1 MKVGKIFTSR
11 IGWLFLVV
19 ALVLLSVMPVAAIST
34 DKAIYLI
41 NGSLGD
47 NSFYDSGEAGMKA
60 LQEEFG
66 LDYRTIEC
74 GFDSG
79 QYEPALN
86 AAVQFADIIFVISY
100 GFEDILADYAD
111 EFPEKIFVNLDTT
124 VINEGG
130 TITSVDYIEEESA
143 FLAGVVAGLVTTSDL
158 PNVNPEKII
167 GVVGGDTD
175 PVVQSFIFAYE
186 NGAKLIDEEIQ
197 LETKFLGDWED
208 SSKGKQAALQLY
220 DLGADIVFQV
230 AAAAGMGVL
239 QASGERD
246 LYSIGV
252 DINQNGLVP
261 GHVVAS
267 DIKDVGLSIQNVY
280 RTIVDGTYEAG
291 QVLDYGLASGTV
303 DVVFEDNGDVLP
315 VEMIERVNEIREQI
329 LSGEL
334 TVERYQVE

>member
-1 MKVGKIFTSR
+1 MLKLLRSKG
-11 IGWLFLVV
+11 FLLV
-19 ALVLLSVMPVAAIST
+19 AVLAAVLVLSSAVFAIDT
-34 DKAIYLI
+34 TKAIFLI

-60 LQEEFG
+60 LAEEFG

-74 GFDSG
+74 GFDSA
-79 QYEPALN
+79 QYEPGLN

-100 GFEDILADYAD
+100 GYEDILTQYAD
-111 EFPEKIFVNLDTT
+111 DFPDKIFVNLDTT
-124 VINEGG
+124 VQNPGG
-130 TITSVDYIEEESA
+130 TITSVDYVEEESA
-143 FLAGVVAGLVTTSDL
+143 YLAGVVAALVTSSDM
-158 PNVNPEKII
+158 PKANAEKII

-175 PVVQSFIFAYE
+175 PTVQSFIFAYK
-186 NGAKLIDEEIQ
+186 NGAEYIDPDVRTEV
-197 LETKFLGDWED
+197 KFLGDWEN

-220 DLGADIVFQV
+220 DQGADIVFQV

-252 DINQNGLVP
+252 DSNQNAIVP

-280 RTIVDGTYEAG
+280 RTIVDGTYKPGE
-291 QVLDYGLASGTV
+291 VLDYGLASGTV
-303 DVVFEDNGDVLP
+303 DVVFEDNGGILP
-315 VEMIERVNEIREQI
+315 QEIIDKVAEIRDMI
-329 LSGEL
+329 MNGEL
-334 TVERYQVE
+334 AVERYSVE

>member
-1 MKVGKIFTSR
+1 MLKLNRSKGFL
-11 IGWLFLVV
+11 LFAVLAAV
-19 ALVLLSVMPVAAIST
+19 LVLSSAVFAIDT
-34 DKAIYLI
+34 TKAIFLI

-60 LQEEFG
+60 LAEEFG

-74 GFDSG
+74 GFDSA
-79 QYEPALN
+79 QYEPGLN

-100 GFEDILADYAD
+100 GYEDILTQYAD
-111 EFPEKIFVNLDTT
+111 DFPDKIFVNLDTT
-124 VINEGG
+124 VQNPGG
-130 TITSVDYIEEESA
+130 TITSVDYVEEESA
-143 FLAGVVAGLVTTSDL
+143 YLAGVVAALVTSSDM
-158 PNVNPEKII
+158 PKANAEKII

-175 PVVQSFIFAYE
+175 PTVQSFIFAYK
-186 NGAKLIDEEIQ
+186 NGAEYIDPDVRTEV
-197 LETKFLGDWED
+197 KFLGDWEN

-220 DLGADIVFQV
+220 DQGADIVFQV

-252 DINQNGLVP
+252 DSNQNAIVP

-280 RTIVDGTYEAG
+280 RTIVDETYKPGE
-291 QVLDYGLASGTV
+291 VLDYGLASGTV
-303 DVVFEDNGDVLP
+303 DVVFEDNGGILP
-315 VEMIERVNEIREQI
+315 QEIIDKVAEVRDMIMN
-329 LSGEL
+329 GEL
-334 TVERYQVE
+334 AVERYSVE

>member
-1 MKVGKIFTSR
+1 MLKLNRSKGFL
-11 IGWLFLVV
+11 LFAVLAAV
-19 ALVLLSVMPVAAIST
+19 LVLSSAVFAIDT
-34 DKAIYLI
+34 TKAIFLI

-60 LQEEFG
+60 LAEEFG

-74 GFDSG
+74 GFDSA
-79 QYEPALN
+79 QYEPGLN

-100 GFEDILADYAD
+100 GYEDILTQYAD
-111 EFPEKIFVNLDTT
+111 DFPDKIFVNLDTT
-124 VINEGG
+124 VQNPGG
-130 TITSVDYIEEESA
+130 TITSVDYVEEESA
-143 FLAGVVAGLVTTSDL
+143 YLAGVVAALVTSSDM
-158 PNVNPEKII
+158 PKANAEKII

-175 PVVQSFIFAYE
+175 PTVQSFIFAYK
-186 NGAKLIDEEIQ
+186 NGAEYIDPDVRTEV
-197 LETKFLGDWED
+197 KFLGDWEN

-220 DLGADIVFQV
+220 DQGADIVFQV

-252 DINQNGLVP
+252 DSNQNAIVP

-280 RTIVDGTYEAG
+280 RTIVDGTYKPGE
-291 QVLDYGLASGTV
+291 VLDYGLASGTV
-303 DVVFEDNGDVLP
+303 DVVFEDNGGILP
-315 VEMIERVNEIREQI
+315 QEIIDKVAEVRDMIMN
-329 LSGEL
+329 GEL
-334 TVERYQVE
+334 AVERY

>member
-1 MKVGKIFTSR
+1 MLKLNRSKG
-11 IGWLFLVV
+11 FLLAAVLV
-19 ALVLLSVMPVAAIST
+19 AVLVLSSAVFAIDT
-34 DKAIYLI
+34 TKAIFLI

-60 LQEEFG
+60 LAEEFG

-74 GFDSG
+74 GFDSA
-79 QYEPALN
+79 QYEPGLN

-100 GFEDILADYAD
+100 GYEDILKQYAD
-111 EFPEKIFVNLDTT
+111 DFPDKIFVNLDTT
-124 VINEGG
+124 VQNSGG
-130 TITSVDYIEEESA
+130 TITSVDYVEEESA
-143 FLAGVVAGLVTTSDL
+143 YLAGVVAALVTSSDM
-158 PNVNPEKII
+158 PKVNPEKII

-175 PVVQSFIFAYE
+175 PTVQSFIFAYK
-186 NGAKLIDEEIQ
+186 NGAEYIDPDVRTEV
-197 LETKFLGDWED
+197 KFLGDWEN

-220 DLGADIVFQV
+220 DQGADIVFQV

-252 DINQNGLVP
+252 DSNQNAIVP

-280 RTIVDGTYEAG
+280 RTIVDGTYKPGE
-291 QVLDYGLASGTV
+291 VLDYGLASGTV
-303 DVVFEDNGDVLP
+303 DVVFEDNGGVLP
-315 VEMIERVNEIREQI
+315 QEMIDKVAEVRDMIMN
-329 LSGEL
+329 GDL
-334 TVERYQVE
+334 TVERYSVE

>member
-1 MKVGKIFTSR
+1 MLKLLRSKG
-11 IGWLFLVV
+11 FLLV
-19 ALVLLSVMPVAAIST
+19 AVLAAVLVLSSAVFAIDT
-34 DKAIYLI
+34 TKAIFLI

-60 LQEEFG
+60 LAEEFG

-74 GFDSG
+74 GFDSA
-79 QYEPALN
+79 QYEPGLN

-100 GFEDILADYAD
+100 GYEDILTQYAD
-111 EFPEKIFVNLDTT
+111 DFPDKIFVNLDTT
-124 VINEGG
+124 VQNPGG
-130 TITSVDYIEEESA
+130 TITSVDYVEEESA
-143 FLAGVVAGLVTTSDL
+143 YLAGVVAALVTSSDM
-158 PNVNPEKII
+158 PKANAEKII

-175 PVVQSFIFAYE
+175 PTVQSFIFAYK
-186 NGAKLIDEEIQ
+186 NGAEYIDPDVRTEV
-197 LETKFLGDWED
+197 KFLGDWEN

-220 DLGADIVFQV
+220 DQGADIVFQV

-252 DINQNGLVP
+252 DSNQNAIVP

-280 RTIVDGTYEAG
+280 RTIIDGTYKPGE
-291 QVLDYGLASGTV
+291 VLDYGLASGTV
-303 DVVFEDNGDVLP
+303 DVVFEDNGGILP
-315 VEMIERVNEIREQI
+315 QEIIDKVAEVRDMIMN
-329 LSGEL
+329 GEL
-334 TVERYQVE
+334 AVERYSVE

>member
-1 MKVGKIFTSR
+1 MRTNKIY
-11 IGWLFLVV
+11 LMM
-19 ALVLLSVMPVAAIST
+19 VLAVLAAVFAITAAVSAIDIT
-34 DKAIYLI
+34 KAIYLI

-47 NSFYDSGEAGMKA
+47 NSFFDSGEAGMKA
-60 LQEEFG
+60 IAEEFEV
-66 LDYRTIEC
+66 DYRTIEC
-74 GFDSG
+74 GYDTG

-86 AAVQFADIIFVISY
+86 AAVQFADVIFVISY
-100 GFEDILADYAD
+100 GFDDILAQYAD
-111 EFPEKIFVNLDTT
+111 EYPEKIFVNLDTT
-124 VINEGG
+124 VTNDGG
-130 TITSVDYIEEESA
+130 TITSVDYVEEESA
-143 FLAGVVAGLVTTSDL
+143 FLAGVVAAMVTTSDM

-175 PVVQSFIFAYE
+175 PTVQSFIFAYD
-186 NGAKLIDEEIQ
+186 NGAKYVDPEIKT
-197 LETKFLGDWED
+197 EIKFLGDWEN

-230 AAAAGMGVL
+230 AAASGMGVL

-252 DINQNGLVP
+252 DSNQNSIVP

-280 RTIVDGTYEAG
+280 RTIVDGTYKPGEI
-291 QVLDYGLASGTV
+291 LDYGLASGTV

-315 VEMIERVNEIREQI
+315 QEIIDKVAEIREMI
-329 LSGEL
+329 LNGEL
-334 TVERYQVE
+334 AVERYTIE

>member
-1 MKVGKIFTSR
+1 MLKLLRSKG
-11 IGWLFLVV
+11 FLLV
-19 ALVLLSVMPVAAIST
+19 AVLAAVLVLSSAVFAIDT
-34 DKAIYLI
+34 TKAIFLI

-60 LQEEFG
+60 LAEEFG

-74 GFDSG
+74 GFDSA
-79 QYEPALN
+79 QYEPGLN

-100 GFEDILADYAD
+100 GYEDILTQYAD
-111 EFPEKIFVNLDTT
+111 DFPDKIFVNLDTT
-124 VINEGG
+124 VQNPGG
-130 TITSVDYIEEESA
+130 TITSVDYVEEESA
-143 FLAGVVAGLVTTSDL
+143 YLAGVVAALVTSSDM
-158 PNVNPEKII
+158 PKANAEKII

-175 PVVQSFIFAYE
+175 PTVQSFIFAYK
-186 NGAKLIDEEIQ
+186 NGAEYIDPDVRTEV
-197 LETKFLGDWED
+197 KFLGDWEN

-220 DLGADIVFQV
+220 DQGADIVFQV

-252 DINQNGLVP
+252 DSNQNAIVP

-280 RTIVDGTYEAG
+280 RTIVDGTYKPGE
-291 QVLDYGLASGTV
+291 VLDYGLASGTV
-303 DVVFEDNGDVLP
+303 DVVFEDNGGILP
-315 VEMIERVNEIREQI
+315 QEIIDKVAEVRNMIKIGRAHV
-329 LSGEL
+329 
-334 TVERYQVE
+334 

>member
-1 MKVGKIFTSR
+1 MLKLLRSKG
-11 IGWLFLVV
+11 FLLV
-19 ALVLLSVMPVAAIST
+19 AVLAAVLVLSSAVFAIDT
-34 DKAIYLI
+34 TKAIFLI

-60 LQEEFG
+60 LAEEFG

-74 GFDSG
+74 GFDSA
-79 QYEPALN
+79 QYEPGLN

-100 GFEDILADYAD
+100 GYEDILTQYAD
-111 EFPEKIFVNLDTT
+111 DFPDKIFVNLDTT
-124 VINEGG
+124 VQNPGG
-130 TITSVDYIEEESA
+130 TITSVDYVEEENA
-143 FLAGVVAGLVTTSDL
+143 YLADVVAALVTSSDM
-158 PNVNPEKII
+158 PKANAEKII

-175 PVVQSFIFAYE
+175 PTVQSFIFAYK
-186 NGAKLIDEEIQ
+186 NGAEYIDPDVRTEV
-197 LETKFLGDWED
+197 KFLGDWEN

-220 DLGADIVFQV
+220 DQGADIVFQV

-252 DINQNGLVP
+252 DSNQNAIVP

-280 RTIVDGTYEAG
+280 RTIVDGTYKPGE
-291 QVLDYGLASGTV
+291 VLDYGLASGTV
-303 DVVFEDNGDVLP
+303 DVVFEDNGGVLP
-315 VEMIERVNEIREQI
+315 QEMIDKVAEVRDMIMN
-329 LSGEL
+329 GDL
-334 TVERYQVE
+334 TVERYSVE

>member
-1 MKVGKIFTSR
+1 MLKLLRSKG
-11 IGWLFLVV
+11 FLLV
-19 ALVLLSVMPVAAIST
+19 AVLAAVLVLSSAVFAIDT
-34 DKAIYLI
+34 TKAIFLI

-60 LQEEFG
+60 LAEEFG

-74 GFDSG
+74 GFDSA
-79 QYEPALN
+79 QYEPGLN

-100 GFEDILADYAD
+100 GYEDILTQYAD
-111 EFPEKIFVNLDTT
+111 DFPDKIFVNLDTT
-124 VINEGG
+124 VQNPGG
-130 TITSVDYIEEESA
+130 TITSVDYVEEESA
-143 FLAGVVAGLVTTSDL
+143 YLAGVVAALVTSSDM
-158 PNVNPEKII
+158 PKANAEKII

-175 PVVQSFIFAYE
+175 PTVQSFIFAYK
-186 NGAKLIDEEIQ
+186 NGAEYIDPDVRTEV
-197 LETKFLGDWED
+197 KFLGDWEN

-220 DLGADIVFQV
+220 DQGADIVFQV

-252 DINQNGLVP
+252 DSNQNAIVP

-280 RTIVDGTYEAG
+280 RTIVDGTYKPGE
-291 QVLDYGLASGTV
+291 VLDYGLASGTV
-303 DVVFEDNGDVLP
+303 DVVFEDNGGILP
-315 VEMIERVNEIREQI
+315 QEIINKVAEVRDMIMN
-329 LSGEL
+329 GEL
-334 TVERYQVE
+334 TVERYSVE

>member
-1 MKVGKIFTSR
+1 MLKLLRSKG
-11 IGWLFLVV
+11 FLLV
-19 ALVLLSVMPVAAIST
+19 AVLAAVLVLSSAVFAIDT
-34 DKAIYLI
+34 TKAIFLI

-60 LQEEFG
+60 LAEEFG

-74 GFDSG
+74 GFDSA
-79 QYEPALN
+79 QYEPGLN

-100 GFEDILADYAD
+100 GYEDILTQYAD
-111 EFPEKIFVNLDTT
+111 DFPDKIFVNLDTT
-124 VINEGG
+124 VQNPGG
-130 TITSVDYIEEESA
+130 TITSVDYVEEESA
-143 FLAGVVAGLVTTSDL
+143 YLAGVVAALVTSSDM
-158 PNVNPEKII
+158 PKANAEKII

-175 PVVQSFIFAYE
+175 PTVQSFIFAYK
-186 NGAKLIDEEIQ
+186 NGAEYIDPDVRTEV
-197 LETKFLGDWED
+197 KFLGDWEN

-220 DLGADIVFQV
+220 DQGADIVFQV

-252 DINQNGLVP
+252 DSNQNAIVP

-280 RTIVDGTYEAG
+280 RTIVDGTYKPGE
-291 QVLDYGLASGTV
+291 VLDYGLASGTV
-303 DVVFEDNGDVLP
+303 DVVFEDNGGILP
-315 VEMIERVNEIREQI
+315 QEIIDKVAAVRDMIMN
-329 LSGEL
+329 GEL
-334 TVERYQVE
+334 AVERYSVE

>member
-1 MKVGKIFTSR
+1 MLKLNRSKG
-11 IGWLFLVV
+11 FLLAAVLV
-19 ALVLLSVMPVAAIST
+19 AVLVLSSAVFAIDT
-34 DKAIYLI
+34 TKAIFLI

-60 LQEEFG
+60 LAEEFG

-74 GFDSG
+74 GFDSA
-79 QYEPALN
+79 QYEPGLN

-100 GFEDILADYAD
+100 GYEDILTQYAD
-111 EFPEKIFVNLDTT
+111 DFPDKIFVNLDTT
-124 VINEGG
+124 VQNPGG
-130 TITSVDYIEEESA
+130 TITSVDYVEEESA
-143 FLAGVVAGLVTTSDL
+143 YLAGVVAALVTSSDM
-158 PNVNPEKII
+158 PKANAEKII

-175 PVVQSFIFAYE
+175 PTVQSFIFAYK
-186 NGAKLIDEEIQ
+186 NGAEYIDPDVRTEV
-197 LETKFLGDWED
+197 KFLGDWEN

-220 DLGADIVFQV
+220 DQGADIVFQV

-252 DINQNGLVP
+252 DSNQNAIVP

-280 RTIVDGTYEAG
+280 RTIVDGTYKPGE
-291 QVLDYGLASGTV
+291 VLDYGLASGTV
-303 DVVFEDNGDVLP
+303 DVVFEDNGGILP
-315 VEMIERVNEIREQI
+315 QEIIDKVAEVRDMIMN
-329 LSGEL
+329 GEL
-334 TVERYQVE
+334 AVERYSVE

>member
-1 MKVGKIFTSR
+1 MLKLNRSKG
-11 IGWLFLVV
+11 FLLAAVLV
-19 ALVLLSVMPVAAIST
+19 AVLVLSSAVFAIDT
-34 DKAIYLI
+34 TKAIFLI

-60 LQEEFG
+60 LAEEFG

-74 GFDSG
+74 GFDSA
-79 QYEPALN
+79 QYEPGLN

-100 GFEDILADYAD
+100 GYEDILTQYAD
-111 EFPEKIFVNLDTT
+111 DFPDKIFVNLDTT
-124 VINEGG
+124 VQNPGG
-130 TITSVDYIEEESA
+130 TITSVDYVEEESA
-143 FLAGVVAGLVTTSDL
+143 YLAGVVAALVTSSDM
-158 PNVNPEKII
+158 PKANAEKII

-175 PVVQSFIFAYE
+175 PTVQSFIFAYK
-186 NGAKLIDEEIQ
+186 NGAEYIDPDVRTEV
-197 LETKFLGDWED
+197 KFLGDWEN

-220 DLGADIVFQV
+220 DQGADIVFQV

-252 DINQNGLVP
+252 DSNQNAIVP

-280 RTIVDGTYEAG
+280 RTIVDGTYKPGE
-291 QVLDYGLASGTV
+291 VLDYGLASGTV
-303 DVVFEDNGDVLP
+303 DVVFEDNGGVLP
-315 VEMIERVNEIREQI
+315 QEMIDKVAEVRDMIMN
-329 LSGEL
+329 GDL
-334 TVERYQVE
+334 TVERYSVE

>member
-1 MKVGKIFTSR
+1 MLKLLRSKG
-11 IGWLFLVV
+11 FLLV
-19 ALVLLSVMPVAAIST
+19 AVLAAVLVLSSAVFAIDT
-34 DKAIYLI
+34 TKAIFLI

-60 LQEEFG
+60 LAEEFG

-74 GFDSG
+74 GFDSA
-79 QYEPALN
+79 QYEPGLN

-100 GFEDILADYAD
+100 GYEDILTQYAD
-111 EFPEKIFVNLDTT
+111 DFPDKIFVNLDTT
-124 VINEGG
+124 VQNPGG
-130 TITSVDYIEEESA
+130 TITSVDYVEEESA
-143 FLAGVVAGLVTTSDL
+143 YLAGVVAALVTSSDM
-158 PNVNPEKII
+158 PKANAEKII

-175 PVVQSFIFAYE
+175 PTVQSFIFAYK
-186 NGAKLIDEEIQ
+186 NGAEYIDPDVRTEV
-197 LETKFLGDWED
+197 KFLGDWEN

-220 DLGADIVFQV
+220 DQGADIVFQV

-252 DINQNGLVP
+252 DSNQNAIVP

-280 RTIVDGTYEAG
+280 RTIVDGTYKPGE
-291 QVLDYGLASGTV
+291 VWDYGLASGTV
-303 DVVFEDNGDVLP
+303 DVVFEDNGGILP
-315 VEMIERVNEIREQI
+315 QEIIDKVAEVRDMIMN
-329 LSGEL
+329 GEL
-334 TVERYQVE
+334 AVERYSVE

>member
-1 MKVGKIFTSR
+1 MLKLNRSEGFL
-11 IGWLFLVV
+11 LFAVLAAV
-19 ALVLLSVMPVAAIST
+19 LVLSSAVFAIDT
-34 DKAIYLI
+34 TKAIFLI

-60 LQEEFG
+60 LAEEFG

-74 GFDSG
+74 GFDSA
-79 QYEPALN
+79 QYEPGLN

-100 GFEDILADYAD
+100 GYEDILTQYAD
-111 EFPEKIFVNLDTT
+111 DFPDKIFVNLDTT
-124 VINEGG
+124 VQNPGG
-130 TITSVDYIEEESA
+130 TITSVDYVEEESA
-143 FLAGVVAGLVTTSDL
+143 YLAGVVAALVTSSDM
-158 PNVNPEKII
+158 PKANAEKII

-175 PVVQSFIFAYE
+175 PTVQSFIFAYK
-186 NGAKLIDEEIQ
+186 NGAEYIDPDVRTEV
-197 LETKFLGDWED
+197 KFLGDWEN

-220 DLGADIVFQV
+220 DQGADIVFQV

-252 DINQNGLVP
+252 DSNQNAIVP

-280 RTIVDGTYEAG
+280 RTIVDGTYKPGE
-291 QVLDYGLASGTV
+291 VLDYGLASGTV
-303 DVVFEDNGDVLP
+303 DVVFEDNGGILP
-315 VEMIERVNEIREQI
+315 QEIIDKVAEVRDMIMN
-329 LSGEL
+329 GEL
-334 TVERYQVE
+334 AVERYSVE

>member
-1 MKVGKIFTSR
+1 MLKLNRSKGFL
-11 IGWLFLVV
+11 LFAVLAAV
-19 ALVLLSVMPVAAIST
+19 LVLSSAVFAIDT
-34 DKAIYLI
+34 TKAIFLI

-60 LQEEFG
+60 LAEEFG

-74 GFDSG
+74 GFDSA
-79 QYEPALN
+79 QYEPGLN

-100 GFEDILADYAD
+100 GYEDILTQYAD
-111 EFPEKIFVNLDTT
+111 DFPDKIFVNLDTT
-124 VINEGG
+124 VQNPGG
-130 TITSVDYIEEESA
+130 TITSVDYVEEESA
-143 FLAGVVAGLVTTSDL
+143 YLAGVVAALVTSSDM
-158 PNVNPEKII
+158 PKANAEKII

-175 PVVQSFIFAYE
+175 PTVQSFIFAYK
-186 NGAKLIDEEIQ
+186 NGAEYIDPDVRTEV
-197 LETKFLGDWED
+197 KFLGDWEN

-220 DLGADIVFQV
+220 DQGADIVFQV

-252 DINQNGLVP
+252 DSNQNAIVP

-280 RTIVDGTYEAG
+280 RTIVDGTYKPGE
-291 QVLDYGLASGTV
+291 VLDYGLASGTV
-303 DVVFEDNGDVLP
+303 DVVFEDNGGVLP
-315 VEMIERVNEIREQI
+315 QEMIDKVAEVRDMIMN
-329 LSGEL
+329 GDL
-334 TVERYQVE
+334 TVERYSVE

>member
-1 MKVGKIFTSR
+1 MLKLLRSKG
-11 IGWLFLVV
+11 FLLV
-19 ALVLLSVMPVAAIST
+19 AVLAAVLVLSSAVFAIDT
-34 DKAIYLI
+34 TKAIFLI

-60 LQEEFG
+60 LAEEFG

-74 GFDSG
+74 GFDSA
-79 QYEPALN
+79 QYEPGLN

-100 GFEDILADYAD
+100 GYEDILTQYAD
-111 EFPEKIFVNLDTT
+111 DFPDKIFVNLDTT
-124 VINEGG
+124 VQNPGG
-130 TITSVDYIEEESA
+130 TITSVDYVEEESA
-143 FLAGVVAGLVTTSDL
+143 YLAGVVAALVTSSDM
-158 PNVNPEKII
+158 PKANAEKII

-175 PVVQSFIFAYE
+175 PTVQSFIFAYK
-186 NGAKLIDEEIQ
+186 NGAEYIDPDVRTEV
-197 LETKFLGDWED
+197 KFLGDWEN

-220 DLGADIVFQV
+220 DQGADIVFQV

-252 DINQNGLVP
+252 DSNQNAIVP

-280 RTIVDGTYEAG
+280 RTIVDGTYKPGE
-291 QVLDYGLASGTV
+291 VLDYGLASGTV
-303 DVVFEDNGDVLP
+303 DVVFEDNGGILP
-315 VEMIERVNEIREQI
+315 QEIIDKVAEVRDMIMN
-329 LSGEL
+329 GEL
-334 TVERYQVE
+334 AVERY

>member
-1 MKVGKIFTSR
+1 MLKLLRSKG
-11 IGWLFLVV
+11 FLLV
-19 ALVLLSVMPVAAIST
+19 AVLAAVLVLSSAVFAIDT
-34 DKAIYLI
+34 TKAIFLI

-60 LQEEFG
+60 LAEEFG

-74 GFDSG
+74 GFDSA
-79 QYEPALN
+79 QYEPGLN

-100 GFEDILADYAD
+100 GYEDILTQYAD
-111 EFPEKIFVNLDTT
+111 DFPDKIFVNLDTT
-124 VINEGG
+124 VQNPGG
-130 TITSVDYIEEESA
+130 TITSVDYVEEESA
-143 FLAGVVAGLVTTSDL
+143 YLSGVVAALVTSSDM
-158 PNVNPEKII
+158 PKANAEKII

-175 PVVQSFIFAYE
+175 PTVQSFIFAYK
-186 NGAKLIDEEIQ
+186 NGAEYIDPDVRTEV
-197 LETKFLGDWED
+197 KFLGDWEN

-220 DLGADIVFQV
+220 DQGVDIVFQV

-252 DINQNGLVP
+252 DSNQNAIVP

-280 RTIVDGTYEAG
+280 RTIVDGTYKPGE
-291 QVLDYGLASGTV
+291 VLDYGLASGTV
-303 DVVFEDNGDVLP
+303 DVVFEDNGGILP
-315 VEMIERVNEIREQI
+315 QEIIDKVAEVRDMIMN
-329 LSGEL
+329 GEL
-334 TVERYQVE
+334 AVERYSVE

>member
-1 MKVGKIFTSR
+1 MLKLLRSKG
-11 IGWLFLVV
+11 FLLV
-19 ALVLLSVMPVAAIST
+19 AVLAAVLVLSSAVFAIDT
-34 DKAIYLI
+34 TKAIFLI

-60 LQEEFG
+60 LAEEFG

-74 GFDSG
+74 GFDSA
-79 QYEPALN
+79 QYEPGLN

-100 GFEDILADYAD
+100 GYEDILTQYAD
-111 EFPEKIFVNLDTT
+111 DFPDKIFVNLDTT
-124 VINEGG
+124 VQNPGG
-130 TITSVDYIEEESA
+130 TITSVDYVEEESA
-143 FLAGVVAGLVTTSDL
+143 YLAGVVAALVTSSDM
-158 PNVNPEKII
+158 PKANAEKII

-175 PVVQSFIFAYE
+175 PTVQSFIFAYK
-186 NGAKLIDEEIQ
+186 NGAEYIDPDVRTEV
-197 LETKFLGDWED
+197 KFLGDWEN

-220 DLGADIVFQV
+220 DQGADIVFQV

-252 DINQNGLVP
+252 DSNQNAIVP

-280 RTIVDGTYEAG
+280 RTIVDGTYKPGE
-291 QVLDYGLASGTV
+291 VLDYGLASGTV
-303 DVVFEDNGDVLP
+303 DVVFEDNGGVLP
-315 VEMIERVNEIREQI
+315 QEMIDKVAEVRDMIMN
-329 LSGEL
+329 GDL
-334 TVERYQVE
+334 TVERYSVE

>member
-1 MKVGKIFTSR
+1 MLKLNRSKG
-11 IGWLFLVV
+11 FLLAAVLV
-19 ALVLLSVMPVAAIST
+19 AVLVLSSAVFAIDT
-34 DKAIYLI
+34 TKAIFLI

-60 LQEEFG
+60 LAEEFG

-74 GFDSG
+74 GFDSAR
-79 QYEPALN
+79 YEPGLN

-100 GFEDILADYAD
+100 GYEDILKQYAD
-111 EFPEKIFVNLDTT
+111 DFPDKIFVNLDTT
-124 VINEGG
+124 VQNSGG
-130 TITSVDYIEEESA
+130 TITSVDYVEEESA
-143 FLAGVVAGLVTTSDL
+143 YLAGVVAALVTSSDM
-158 PNVNPEKII
+158 PKVNPEKII

-175 PVVQSFIFAYE
+175 PTVQSFIFAYK
-186 NGAKLIDEEIQ
+186 NGAEYIDPDVRTEV
-197 LETKFLGDWED
+197 KFLGDWEN

-220 DLGADIVFQV
+220 DQGADIVFQV

-252 DINQNGLVP
+252 DSNQNAIVP

-280 RTIVDGTYEAG
+280 RTIVDGTYKPGE
-291 QVLDYGLASGTV
+291 VLDYGLASGTV
-303 DVVFEDNGDVLP
+303 DVVFEDNGGVLP
-315 VEMIERVNEIREQI
+315 QEMIDKVAEVRDMIMN
-329 LSGEL
+329 GDL
-334 TVERYQVE
+334 TVERYSVE

>member
-1 MKVGKIFTSR
+1 MLKLNRSKGFL
-11 IGWLFLVV
+11 LFAVLAAV
-19 ALVLLSVMPVAAIST
+19 LVLSSAVFAIDT
-34 DKAIYLI
+34 TKAIFLI

-60 LQEEFG
+60 LAEEFG

-74 GFDSG
+74 GFDSA
-79 QYEPALN
+79 QYEPGLN

-100 GFEDILADYAD
+100 GYEDILTQYAD
-111 EFPEKIFVNLDTT
+111 DFPDRIFVNLDTT
-124 VINEGG
+124 VQNPGG
-130 TITSVDYIEEESA
+130 TITSVDYVEEESA
-143 FLAGVVAGLVTTSDL
+143 YLAGVVAALVTSSDM
-158 PNVNPEKII
+158 PKANAEKII

-175 PVVQSFIFAYE
+175 PTVQSFIFAYK
-186 NGAKLIDEEIQ
+186 NGAEYIDPDVRTEV
-197 LETKFLGDWED
+197 KFLGDWEN

-220 DLGADIVFQV
+220 DQGADIVFQV

-252 DINQNGLVP
+252 DSNQNAIVP

-280 RTIVDGTYEAG
+280 RTIVDGTYKPGE
-291 QVLDYGLASGTV
+291 VLDYGLASGTV
-303 DVVFEDNGDVLP
+303 DVVFEDNGGILP
-315 VEMIERVNEIREQI
+315 QEIIDKVAEVRDMIMN
-329 LSGEL
+329 GEL
-334 TVERYQVE
+334 AVERYSVE

>member
-1 MKVGKIFTSR
+1 MLKLNRSKGFL
-11 IGWLFLVV
+11 LFAVLAAV
-19 ALVLLSVMPVAAIST
+19 LVLSSAVFAIDT
-34 DKAIYLI
+34 TKAIFLI

-60 LQEEFG
+60 LAEEFG

-74 GFDSG
+74 GFDSA
-79 QYEPALN
+79 QYEPGLN

-100 GFEDILADYAD
+100 GYEDILTQYAD
-111 EFPEKIFVNLDTT
+111 DFPDKIFVNLDTT
-124 VINEGG
+124 VQNPGG
-130 TITSVDYIEEESA
+130 TITSVDYVEEESA
-143 FLAGVVAGLVTTSDL
+143 YLAGVVAALVTSSDM
-158 PNVNPEKII
+158 PKANAEKII

-175 PVVQSFIFAYE
+175 PTVQSFIFAYK
-186 NGAKLIDEEIQ
+186 NGAEYIDPDVRTEV
-197 LETKFLGDWED
+197 KFLGDWEN

-220 DLGADIVFQV
+220 DQGADIVFQV

-252 DINQNGLVP
+252 DSNQNAIVP

-280 RTIVDGTYEAG
+280 RTIIDGTYKPGE
-291 QVLDYGLASGTV
+291 VLDYGLASGTV
-303 DVVFEDNGDVLP
+303 DVVFEDNGGILP
-315 VEMIERVNEIREQI
+315 QEIIDKVAEVRDMIMN
-329 LSGEL
+329 GEL
-334 TVERYQVE
+334 AVERYSVE

>member
-1 MKVGKIFTSR
+1 MLKLNRSKGFL
-11 IGWLFLVV
+11 LFAVLAAV
-19 ALVLLSVMPVAAIST
+19 LVLSSAVFAIDT
-34 DKAIYLI
+34 TKAIFLI

-60 LQEEFG
+60 LAEEFG

-74 GFDSG
+74 GFDSA
-79 QYEPALN
+79 QYEPGLN

-100 GFEDILADYAD
+100 GYEDILTQYAD
-111 EFPEKIFVNLDTT
+111 DFPDKIFVNLDTT
-124 VINEGG
+124 VQNPGG
-130 TITSVDYIEEESA
+130 TITSVDYVEEESA
-143 FLAGVVAGLVTTSDL
+143 YLAGVVAALVTSSDM
-158 PNVNPEKII
+158 PKANAEKII

-175 PVVQSFIFAYE
+175 PTVQSFIFAYK
-186 NGAKLIDEEIQ
+186 NGAEYIDPDVRTEV
-197 LETKFLGDWED
+197 KFLGDWEN

-220 DLGADIVFQV
+220 DQGADIVFQV

-252 DINQNGLVP
+252 DSNQNAIVP

-280 RTIVDGTYEAG
+280 RTIVDGTYKPGE
-291 QVLDYGLASGTV
+291 VLDYGLASGTV
-303 DVVFEDNGDVLP
+303 DVVFEDNGGILP
-315 VEMIERVNEIREQI
+315 QEIIDKVAEVRDMIMN
-329 LSGEL
+329 GEL
-334 TVERYQVE
+334 AVERYSVE

>member
-1 MKVGKIFTSR
+1 MLKLNRSKGFL
-11 IGWLFLVV
+11 LFAVLAAV
-19 ALVLLSVMPVAAIST
+19 LVLSSAVFAIDT
-34 DKAIYLI
+34 TKAIFLI

-60 LQEEFG
+60 LAEEFG

-74 GFDSG
+74 GFDSA
-79 QYEPALN
+79 QYEPGIN

-100 GFEDILADYAD
+100 GYEDILTQYAD
-111 EFPEKIFVNLDTT
+111 DFPDKIFVNLDTT
-124 VINEGG
+124 VQNPGG
-130 TITSVDYIEEESA
+130 TITSVDYVEEESA
-143 FLAGVVAGLVTTSDL
+143 YLAGVVAALVTSSDM
-158 PNVNPEKII
+158 PKANAEKII

-175 PVVQSFIFAYE
+175 PTVQSFIFAYK
-186 NGAKLIDEEIQ
+186 NGAEYIDPDVRTEV
-197 LETKFLGDWED
+197 KFLGDWEN

-220 DLGADIVFQV
+220 DQGADIVFQV

-252 DINQNGLVP
+252 DSNQNAIVP

-280 RTIVDGTYEAG
+280 RTIVDGTYKPGE
-291 QVLDYGLASGTV
+291 VLDYGLASGTV
-303 DVVFEDNGDVLP
+303 DVVFEDNGGILP
-315 VEMIERVNEIREQI
+315 QEIIDKVAEVRDMIMN
-329 LSGEL
+329 GEL
-334 TVERYQVE
+334 AVERYSVE

>member
-1 MKVGKIFTSR
+1 MLKLLRSKG
-11 IGWLFLVV
+11 FLLV
-19 ALVLLSVMPVAAIST
+19 AVLAAVLVLSSAVFAIDT
-34 DKAIYLI
+34 TKAIFLI

-60 LQEEFG
+60 LAEEFG

-74 GFDSG
+74 GFDSA
-79 QYEPALN
+79 QYEPGLN

-100 GFEDILADYAD
+100 GYEDILTQYAD
-111 EFPEKIFVNLDTT
+111 DFPDKIFVNLDTT
-124 VINEGG
+124 VQNPGG
-130 TITSVDYIEEESA
+130 TITSVDYVEEESA
-143 FLAGVVAGLVTTSDL
+143 YLAGVVAALVTSSDM
-158 PNVNPEKII
+158 PKANAEKII

-175 PVVQSFIFAYE
+175 PTVQSFIFAYK
-186 NGAKLIDEEIQ
+186 NGAEYIDPDVRTEV
-197 LETKFLGDWED
+197 KFLGDWEN

-220 DLGADIVFQV
+220 DQGADIVFQV

-252 DINQNGLVP
+252 DSNQNAIVP

-280 RTIVDGTYEAG
+280 RTIVDGTYKPGE
-291 QVLDYGLASGTV
+291 VLDYGLASGTV
-303 DVVFEDNGDVLP
+303 DVVFEDNGGILP
-315 VEMIERVNEIREQI
+315 QEIIDKVAEVRDMIMN
-329 LSGEL
+329 GEL
-334 TVERYQVE
+334 AVERYSVE

>member
-1 MKVGKIFTSR
+1 MLKLNRSKG
-11 IGWLFLVV
+11 FLLAAVLV
-19 ALVLLSVMPVAAIST
+19 AVLVLSSAVFAIDT
-34 DKAIYLI
+34 TKAIFLI

-60 LQEEFG
+60 LAEEFG

-74 GFDSG
+74 GFDSA
-79 QYEPALN
+79 QYEPGLN

-100 GFEDILADYAD
+100 GYEDILKQYAD
-111 EFPEKIFVNLDTT
+111 DFPDKIFVNLDTT
-124 VINEGG
+124 VQNSGG
-130 TITSVDYIEEESA
+130 TITSVDYVEEESA
-143 FLAGVVAGLVTTSDL
+143 YLAGVVAALVTSSDM
-158 PNVNPEKII
+158 PKVNPEKII

-175 PVVQSFIFAYE
+175 PTVQSFIFAYK
-186 NGAKLIDEEIQ
+186 NGAEYIDPDVRTEV
-197 LETKFLGDWED
+197 KFLGDWEN

-220 DLGADIVFQV
+220 DQGADIVFQV

-252 DINQNGLVP
+252 DSNQNAIVP

-280 RTIVDGTYEAG
+280 RTIVDGTYKPGE
-291 QVLDYGLASGTV
+291 VLDYGLASGTV
-303 DVVFEDNGDVLP
+303 DVVFEDNGGILP
-315 VEMIERVNEIREQI
+315 QEIIDKVAEVRDMIMN
-329 LSGEL
+329 GEL
-334 TVERYQVE
+334 AVERYSVE

>member
-1 MKVGKIFTSR
+1 MLKLNRSKG
-11 IGWLFLVV
+11 FLLAAVLV
-19 ALVLLSVMPVAAIST
+19 AVLVLSSAVFAIDT
-34 DKAIYLI
+34 TKAIFLI

-60 LQEEFG
+60 LAEEFG

-74 GFDSG
+74 GFDSA
-79 QYEPALN
+79 QYEPGLN

-100 GFEDILADYAD
+100 GYEDILKQYAD
-111 EFPEKIFVNLDTT
+111 DFPDKIFVNLDTT
-124 VINEGG
+124 VQNSGG
-130 TITSVDYIEEESA
+130 TITSVDYVEEESA
-143 FLAGVVAGLVTTSDL
+143 YLAGVVAALVTSSDM
-158 PNVNPEKII
+158 PKANAEKII

-175 PVVQSFIFAYE
+175 PTVQSFIFAYK
-186 NGAKLIDEEIQ
+186 NGAEYIDPDVRTEV
-197 LETKFLGDWED
+197 KFLGDWEN

-220 DLGADIVFQV
+220 DQGADIVFQV

-252 DINQNGLVP
+252 DSNQNAIVP

-280 RTIVDGTYEAG
+280 RTIVDGTYKPGE
-291 QVLDYGLASGTV
+291 VLDYGLASGTV
-303 DVVFEDNGDVLP
+303 DVVFEDNGGILP
-315 VEMIERVNEIREQI
+315 QEIIDKVAEVRDMIMN
-329 LSGEL
+329 GEL
-334 TVERYQVE
+334 AVERYSVE